1 MYELRILNPALDDLK
16 RIGKAVVRRILTR
29 LEWLTSNF
37 EDISPESLA
46 GDLRTFYKFR
56 IGDYRVIYQIL
67 PDEHLILI
75 DAVGH
80 RREIYRNR

>member
-16 RIGKAVVRRILTR
+16 RIDQTVVRRILSR
-29 LEWLTSNF
+29 LEWLSTHF

-46 GDLRTFYKFR
+46 GDLNDLYKFR

-67 PDEHLILI
+67 HAEHVILVH
-75 DAVGH
+75 AVGH
-80 RREIYRNR
+80 RRDIYRNR